1 MTRDELAIEFV
12 MGTLSPLERE
22 AVARDRLSDPELD
35 GAIRA
40 LEGSLSPMTGL
51 AGTLAPPAGLFDR
64 IVSAIDQECAELAG
78 KTAVA
83 CADGDWQPFLPG
95 IEIKQMWNP
104 GTVMLRC
111 RPGAV
116 LPAHPHDQ
124 AEHIVVISGDFVVGG
139 RTFRTGD
146 WHSSPAGNDHGEAHT
161 DGGCLLLIQY
171 AAA

>member
-1 MTRDELAIEFV
+1 MTRDELVLEFV
-12 MGTLSPLERE
+12 MGALSPLERE

-40 LEGSLSPMTGL
+40 LEDSLAPITGL
-51 AGTLAPPAGLFDR
+51 AGTVPPPAGMFDR
-64 IVSAIDQECAELAG
+64 IAGAIAEESAELAG
-78 KTAVA
+78 KTTVPVEE
-83 CADGDWQPFLPG
+83 GEWQPFLPG

-116 LPAHPHDQ
+116 LPAHPHEQ
-124 AEHIVVISGDFVVGG
+124 TEHIVVISGDFVVGG

-146 WHSSPAGNDHGEAHT
+146 WHSSPAGNNHGEAHT